1 MKTLIEIFYP
11 KLMKTENILIRV
23 NADLKE
29 KFKQHAKNEGKT
41 MSQIVVDYIEWLTEK
56 PK

>member
-1 MKTLIEIFYP
+1 
-11 KLMKTENILIRV
+11 MKTENILIRV
-23 NADLKE
+23 NADLKD
-29 KFKQHAKNEGKT
+29 KFKQHAKSEGKT